1 MDELS
6 RIFKEMADLT
16 DFIGDSPFK
25 SRTYRLASEATKMY
39 GTDIDELSHVK
50 GIGKAILEKTVE
62 YANTGKIKK
71 HDDLVKLV
79 PQDFLPRIFE
89 EDPILIGKK
98 WREDIKKR
106 YFRVDETLK
115 TIPSKFS
122 MKFYVLKEISKHFKK
137 NRVYTE
143 KDVNSIL
150 SMIYPDH
157 VEIRRYLVDF
167 GFLERKADGS
177 IYKKS

>member
-1 MDELS
+1 VEELS

-25 SRTYRLASEATKMY
+25 SRTYRLASEVAKMH
-39 GTDIDELSHVK
+39 GTDTDKLSQVK

-71 HDDLVKLV
+71 HDDLMKLV
-79 PQDFLPRIFE
+79 PQDFLSRVFE
-89 EDPILIGKK
+89 EDPVLLGKK
-98 WREDIKKR
+98 WREDVKKR
-106 YFRVDETLK
+106 YFRIDGSLK

-122 MKFYVLKEISKHFKK
+122 VKFYVLREISKHFKK

-143 KDVNSIL
+143 KDINSVL
-150 SMIYPDH
+150 SPIYPDH

-177 IYKKS
+177 AYKKI